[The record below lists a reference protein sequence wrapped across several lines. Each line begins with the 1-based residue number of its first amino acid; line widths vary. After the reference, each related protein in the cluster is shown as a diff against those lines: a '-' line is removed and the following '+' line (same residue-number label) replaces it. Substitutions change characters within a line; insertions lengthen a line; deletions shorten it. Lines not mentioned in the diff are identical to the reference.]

1 MKRVLIVDDDPGIS
15 DVLGM
20 YMKREGYEVTQVTSG
35 EDALADIEADLPAL
49 VLLDIMLP
57 GIDGYEVCRRIRASH
72 EVPVIF
78 LTCKDDDIDTIVGLE
93 IGADDYI
100 TKPFNPREVVARA
113 RAVLRR
119 ARPATDEEAR
129 GLPVIVGELTV
140 DDRTR
145 EVRVGE
151 ETVRLTPKEFDVLL
165 LLASHPRVVFSRN
178 EIMQHVW
185 GYDFDYGDTRTVDTH
200 VKRIRRKLT
209 DAGCVCCTIE
219 SIWGTGYRLVQKS

>member
-1 MKRVLIVDDDPGIS
+1 MKRVLVVDDDPGIS

-20 YMKREGYEVTQVTSG
+20 YMKREGYEVTQVVSG
-35 EDALADIEADLPAL
+35 EDALVDVERDAPAL

-57 GIDGYEVCRRIRASH
+57 GIDGYEVCRRIRAAH
-72 EVPVIF
+72 DVPIIF

-119 ARPATDEEAR
+119 SRPPGEGEPSDKPVVVG
-129 GLPVIVGELTV
+129 GLAV
-140 DDRTR
+140 DDRRR
-145 EVRVGE
+145 EVRVRGE
-151 ETVRLTPKEFDVLL
+151 SVKLTPKEFDVLL

-200 VKRIRRKLT
+200 VKRIRRKLS
-209 DAGCVCCTIE
+209 DAGCSCCAIE
-219 SIWGTGYRLVQKS
+219 SIWGTGYRLVQKD